1 VQAYILLK
9 MAAVNGAEDALD
21 MADEV
26 TEQMPRDELE
36 HATQVLGQIFRKYL
50 LELQNAEG
58 RTPFSLPDRRPYH
71 TAVRNADHYGP
82 GISRARAGPTQARS
96 TSWQFR
102 GSGLAPRSGRH
113 GQ

>member
-1 VQAYILLK
+1 

-26 TEQMPRDELE
+26 TEQMPREELE

-58 RTPFSLPDRRPYH
+58 RTPRSRRLP
-71 TAVRNADHYGP
+71 
-82 GISRARAGPTQARS
+82 
-96 TSWQFR
+96 
-102 GSGLAPRSGRH
+102 
-113 GQ
+113 